1 MGGFEL
7 IPTAPC
13 VGSARI
19 KALLDTHTTQSLN
32 ANWPAQTPQ
41 PRQPVGRSP
50 PRAVQRRPQA
60 PSGGPSPAGGSP
72 AQGRAQAT
80 QSYDTITTL
89 TVQYQPKLVSQTSTM
104 RLPHDV
110 EVYFGGMRLNS
121 EFFFLVISY
130 TLDSEKMGVSENA
143 DTFVLIFGG
152 IYCI

>member
-1 MGGFEL
+1 MGRLRPDVTAATRPTSDTAGVAAGAPLRRDSNAVVVAARPPRLRIPASFHFRSSHFVLTMGGFEL

-60 PSGGPSPAGGSP
+60 PSGGPSSAGGSP

-89 TVQYQPKLVSQTSTM
+89 TVQYQP
-104 RLPHDV
+104 
-110 EVYFGGMRLNS
+110 
-121 EFFFLVISY
+121 
-130 TLDSEKMGVSENA
+130 
-143 DTFVLIFGG
+143 
-152 IYCI
+152 